1 MKNSVNKKK
10 GFSLLELM
18 MTVAIIG
25 VLTAVIYPTYVSY
38 VRKGYRAEAVASLTG
53 ISLAEEQ
60 WRATH
65 TSYGT
70 LANVWG
76 AVTTTA
82 SGRYT
87 LAVSAVSASGYTV
100 TATATGDQ
108 ANDANGAQ
116 SCASLV
122 LTTSNTVTTTTPTVC
137 WS

>member
-1 MKNSVNKKK
+1 MKPIGYRMQ

-18 MTVAIIG
+18 ITVAI
-25 VLTAVIYPTYVSY
+25 VAVMAMVIYPTYVSY

-65 TSYGT
+65 TTYGT

-100 TATATGDQ
+100 TATAVGDQ
-108 ANDANGAQ
+108 ANDASSGQ

-122 LTTSNTVTTTTPTVC
+122 LTTSNTVTTNTPTVC